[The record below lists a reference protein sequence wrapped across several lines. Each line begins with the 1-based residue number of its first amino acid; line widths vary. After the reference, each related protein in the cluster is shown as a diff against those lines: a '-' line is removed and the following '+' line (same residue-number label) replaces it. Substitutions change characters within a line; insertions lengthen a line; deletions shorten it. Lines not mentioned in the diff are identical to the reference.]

1 MTIFNVGD
9 RVIHD
14 NGQYGTVIR
23 SWCSEICTD
32 YVTVKWDD
40 GTIKTVHRCYL
51 GKVL

>member
-1 MTIFNVGD
+1 MTTFNVGD

-23 SWCSEICTD
+23 SWCYDIDTT

-51 GKVL
+51 GKAL

>member
-1 MTIFNVGD
+1 MTTFNVGD

-23 SWCSEICTD
+23 GWGYDIDTT
-32 YVTVKWDD
+32 YVTVKWDN